1 MAKTNLDAIIR
12 REDFE
17 VIGNQTATNLFNN
30 ISITSLTSGL
40 FYPFVRKPDF
50 QRETNEW
57 DGKKILEFIESFIN
71 GELIPAIILWRN
83 NTGLYFVIDGAHRLS
98 ALLSWINDDYG
109 DGEISKKFYG
119 DSITEEQK
127 EIAEKTRKLIN
138 KKIGKYLDLIEV
150 VKHDNPN
157 PKELQKA
164 MNLGAYSIDVQWVN
178 GDAKK
183 AERSFFKIN
192 QQPSKIDPTEY
203 KILESRKKGNCIAAR
218 AIIRAGQG
226 HKYWSEFSAEKQADI
241 QNISKEIHEILFN
254 PTLKTPV
261 KTLDIPIGGKLV
273 SAQTLP
279 LILEFVNMVNKIS
292 PNFSTELDDDMSG
305 ESTLQYLKNARKLAW
320 RINSVHPSSLGL
332 HPIIYFYTI
341 DGKHKPAS
349 FYFTVALVIE
359 LERRNKLN
367 DFVNVRETFEKFLIE
382 YDYLIQQIARKYRSA
397 FAAIP
402 HVVELYVLL
411 IENLKNNNDLIFIL
425 NDIIKS
431 EKFKYLILNKSEQDD
446 KEAYSN
452 FTTETKSEVFIK
464 EAIKK
469 GLKCKLCNG
478 FIHRNSISIDHINRR
493 EDGGLGVAD
502 NGQLSHPYCN
512 TTLKN

>member
-57 DGKKILEFIESFIN
+57 DAKKIVEFIESFIN

-83 NTGLYFVIDGAHRLS
+83 NAGLYFVIDGAHRLS

-127 EIAEKTRKLIN
+127 EIAEKTRNTVN
-138 KKIGKYLDLIEV
+138 KRIGKYSDIISVATQE
-150 VKHDNPN
+150 NPSQ
-157 PKELQKA
+157 KDLQKA

-226 HKYWSEFSAEKQADI
+226 HKYWSDFSADKQADI
-241 QNISKEIHEILFN
+241 QNISREINEILFN

-261 KTLDIPIGGKLV
+261 KTLDIPIGGKLT

-279 LILEFVNMVNKIS
+279 LILEFVNMVNKIG
-292 PNFSTELDDDMSG
+292 PNFSTELDDDTSG
-305 ESTLQYLKNARKLAW
+305 DSTLQYLKNARKIAW

-332 HPIIYFYTI
+332 HPIIYFYSI

-359 LERRNKLN
+359 LERKNKIN
-367 DFVNVRETFEKFLIE
+367 EFIQVREMFEKFLLE
-382 YDYLIQQIARKYRSA
+382 FDYLIQQMTRKYRSA

-402 HVVELYVLL
+402 HVVELYML
-411 IENLKNNNDLIFIL
+411 IINELKTNSDLSIIL
-425 NDIIKS
+425 KEIIKN
-431 EKFKYLILNKSEQDD
+431 EKFKYLILNKVEEEKD
-446 KEAYSN
+446 YFSN

-464 EAIKK
+464 EAIKN
-469 GLKCKLCNG
+469 GLKCKICDG

-493 EDGGLGVAD
+493 EEGGMGNPE
-502 NGQLSHPYCN
+502 NGQLTHPYCN
-512 TTLKN
+512 TTVKN